1 MNERAKAEADSILTR
16 RIDGLVW
23 FIAPVVFNALWL
35 LAAPPVFDG
44 GLRRATEQWFSI
56 PYWLL
61 AIIIGLRRAR
71 RVTIGDFL
79 FLAFGN
85 LLITAILFRLHPGVR
100 TLFQ

>member
-1 MNERAKAEADSILTR
+1 MNEQGKAETHTILTR

-23 FIAPVVFNALWL
+23 FIGPVVFNALWL
-35 LAAPPVFDG
+35 LAAPPIFDG
-44 GLRRATEQWFSI
+44 GVRRATEQWFSI

-61 AIIIGLRRAR
+61 AVIIGFRRAR
-71 RVTIGDFL
+71 KVTIGDFL

-85 LLITAILFRLHPGVR
+85 LVITAVLFRLHPVVR

>member
-1 MNERAKAEADSILTR
+1 MNEQGKGETNSILTR
-16 RIDGLVW
+16 RTDGLVW
-23 FIAPVVFNALWL
+23 FIGPVAFNALWL
-35 LAAPPVFDG
+35 LATPPVFDG
-44 GLRRATEQWFSI
+44 GLRRAAEQWFSI

-61 AIIIGLRRAR
+61 AVIIGFRRAR

-85 LLITAILFRLHPGVR
+85 LIITAILFRLHPAVR